1 MKLGIMND
9 PWLKIEEEILFAA
22 ENGFDFIDLT
32 LEPPHA
38 TTETLNHDKIHG
50 LIKEYRLGIVGH
62 TAFYLP
68 FDSLYP
74 ELRKTSAAIILNALE
89 SFTKLRC
96 EKVTVH
102 FNTSL
107 PNFILKR
114 ATMEMLADLWS
125 RFLEEILPEF
135 ERRGVKLMLENCPS
149 LQDINLLRTIFSRFG
164 AIGFHL
170 DIGHANIG
178 PGGNKVREI
187 LHALGNRLI
196 HVHMSDNFGQ
206 DDLHLPIGAGNI
218 EWRDSIDALK
228 RLPYDDTITLEIFSK
243 DRDYLK
249 MSRDKIRKLWADL

>member
-32 LEPPHA
+32 LEPPRA
-38 TTETLNHDKIHG
+38 NPETLNLDTIRR
-50 LIKEYRLGIVGH
+50 LIKERRLGIVGH

-89 SFTKLRC
+89 SFTKLNC
-96 EKVTVH
+96 KKITVH

-107 PNFILKR
+107 PSFILKR

-135 ERRGVKLMLENCPS
+135 ERRGVKLMLENCPFF
-149 LQDINLLRTIFSRFG
+149 QDINLMKTIFSRFDT
-164 AIGFHL
+164 IRFHL
-170 DIGHANIG
+170 DIAHANIG
-178 PGGNKVREI
+178 PGGNKTREM

-228 RLPYDDTITLEIFSK
+228 RLPYDYTITLEIFSK
-243 DRDYLK
+243 ERDYLIA
-249 MSRDKIRKLWADL
+249 SRDKIRQLWTDL